1 MTLRVLTYLAPS
13 IPLGLFEL
21 VVERLRRVLGVG
33 ATLRAEARH
42 SGPPPDIPDPFSAD
56 EADLAFLCSPSF
68 AWLSG
73 MRPSPIE
80 LVPAAPV
87 FLEPRTAGRPVY
99 FSDVIVHPG
108 VASASFEERNLLAR
122 LRALGEDR
130 HFLRTARR
138 SGSHLRSVELTARGE
153 VDGAAVDSN
162 VLALLRRRDPLLCER
177 VRVVASW
184 GPYAV
189 QPIVVRGGTA
199 IARILLAMGRE
210 PAVRA
215 ALAAFGVGGFAP
227 TSRAAYEA
235 DLGRT
240 RERPSPR

>member
-108 VASASFEERNLLAR
+108 VASASMAGSFQ
-122 LRALGEDR
+122 
-130 HFLRTARR
+130 R
-138 SGSHLRSVELTARGE
+138 S
-153 VDGAAVDSN
+153 
-162 VLALLRRRDPLLCER
+162 
-177 VRVVASW
+177 
-184 GPYAV
+184 
-189 QPIVVRGGTA
+189 
-199 IARILLAMGRE
+199 
-210 PAVRA
+210 
-215 ALAAFGVGGFAP
+215 
-227 TSRAAYEA
+227 
-235 DLGRT
+235 
-240 RERPSPR
+240 RP

>member
-21 VVERLRRVLGVG
+21 VVERLRRVLGVR

-87 FLEPRTAGRPVY
+87 FLEPRTAGRPEPTG
-99 FSDVIVHPG
+99 FP
-108 VASASFEERNLLAR
+108 EAR
-122 LRALGEDR
+122 VRP
-130 HFLRTARR
+130 
-138 SGSHLRSVELTARGE
+138 
-153 VDGAAVDSN
+153 GAAFYSGELREF
-162 VLALLRRRDPLLCER
+162 VL
-177 VRVVASW
+177 
-184 GPYAV
+184 PYD
-189 QPIVVRGGTA
+189 VVRESDSPDDT
-199 IARILLAMGRE
+199 LLDFLQTTYE
-210 PAVRA
+210 A
-215 ALAAFGVGGFAP
+215 A
-227 TSRAAYEA
+227 A
-235 DLGRT
+235 DLGQWDRSSL
-240 RERPSPR
+240 ERPRDEMPG

>member
-56 EADLAFLCSPSF
+56 EADHAFLCSPSF
-68 AWLSG
+68 GWLSG

-138 SGSHLRSVELTARGE
+138 SGSHLRAGGWTARRSTRTCSRCC
-153 VDGAAVDSN
+153 GAAT
-162 VLALLRRRDPLLCER
+162 RCC
-177 VRVVASW
+177 AS
-184 GPYAV
+184 GCASSRP
-189 QPIVVRGGTA
+189 GG
-199 IARILLAMGRE
+199 RMPFSRSWS
-210 PAVRA
+210 A
-215 ALAAFGVGGFAP
+215 AG
-227 TSRAAYEA
+227 
-235 DLGRT
+235 
-240 RERPSPR
+240 RPSPASC

>member
-21 VVERLRRVLGVG
+21 VVERLRRVLGVR

-87 FLEPRTAGRPVY
+87 FLEPRTAGRPEPTGFPEARVRPGAAFY
-99 FSDVIVHPG
+99 SGELREFVLPYDVVRESDSPDDT
-108 VASASFEERNLLAR
+108 LLDFLQTTYEAGSSSQRPHLCPR
-122 LRALGEDR
+122 LP
-130 HFLRTARR
+130 FLR
-138 SGSHLRSVELTARGE
+138 S
-153 VDGAAVDSN
+153 
-162 VLALLRRRDPLLCER
+162 ALH
-177 VRVVASW
+177 
-184 GPYAV
+184 G
-189 QPIVVRGGTA
+189 VRGGRRRGRPA
-199 IARILLAMGRE
+199 ARGVRPLLLGVARSQ
-210 PAVRA
+210 RA
-215 ALAAFGVGGFAP
+215 LVSLRGVARGCRRRAP
-227 TSRAAYEA
+227 H
-235 DLGRT
+235 
-240 RERPSPR
+240 PRVACC